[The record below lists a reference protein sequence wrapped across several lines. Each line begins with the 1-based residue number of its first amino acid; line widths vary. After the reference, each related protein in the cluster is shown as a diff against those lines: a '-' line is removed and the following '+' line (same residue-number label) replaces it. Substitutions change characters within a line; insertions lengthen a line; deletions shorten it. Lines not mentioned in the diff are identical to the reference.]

1 MLQRPGNFVSFTI
14 ELDKGADDGI
24 REGMPV
30 LTSGGLAGQV
40 IEVSGSTSSV
50 RLLHSDTAK
59 LGVRIVGTG
68 DVALAEGQ
76 GFGQPLEI
84 VVPEGS
90 TDELEITPGLPVVT
104 SGIDGSSFPPDIPVG
119 VVDDVVFDTSS
130 LEVRIDI
137 TPVAD
142 LEDLRFATVVLW
154 TVDGESA
161 P

>member
-1 MLQRPGNFVSFTI
+1 M
-14 ELDKGADDGI
+14 
-24 REGMPV
+24 
-30 LTSGGLAGQV
+30 
-40 IEVSGSTSSV
+40 
-50 RLLHSDTAK
+50 
-59 LGVRIVGTG
+59 
-68 DVALAEGQ
+68 
-76 GFGQPLEI
+76 
-84 VVPEGS
+84 
-90 TDELEITPGLPVVT
+90 VT

-119 VVDDVVFDTSS
+119 VVEDVVFDTSS